1 MNAAFSHETFEYP
14 WLMPSL
20 VDQITKDIGDA
31 MRQKNQATL
40 APLRMLK
47 AALMNREVEKGRALD
62 ESESVQVVNQ
72 LVKQRRDSIDQFRAG
87 GRQDL
92 ADREQAEAVF
102 LERYLPPAADEA
114 AVQSAIDAAVTETG
128 AAGPKDMGKV
138 MKAVMARLAGA
149 TVDGRQLS
157 EAVKK
162 RLAR

>member
-1 MNAAFSHETFEYP
+1 MATFLER
-14 WLMPSL
+14 
-20 VDQITKDIGDA
+20 VTKDIADA

-62 ESESVQVVNQ
+62 EAESLQVVNQ

-92 ADREQAEAVF
+92 VDREQAELSF
-102 LERYLPPAADEA
+102 LTGYLPPAVDESAIQQAIDEA
-114 AVQSAIDAAVTETG
+114 VAETG

-149 TVDGRQLS
+149 TVDGRVVS
-157 EAVKK
+157 DAVKK
-162 RLAR
+162 RLTS

>member
-1 MNAAFSHETFEYP
+1 MEG
-14 WLMPSL
+14 MPSL
-20 VDQITKDIGDA
+20 VEQVTKDIADA

-47 AALMNREVEKGRALD
+47 AALMNKEIERSRSLD
-62 ESESVQVVNQ
+62 AAESLQVVNQ
-72 LVKQRRDSIDQFRAG
+72 LVKQRRDSIEQFEAG

-92 ADREQAEAVF
+92 ADKERDEITF
-102 LERYLPPAADEA
+102 LQRYLQPPAGDADIAQAIEA
-114 AVQSAIDAAVTETG
+114 AVAETG

-149 TVDGRQLS
+149 TVDGRTLS

-162 RLAR
+162 RLAPPA